1 MAKSTDIKEKIR
13 HLLALAQSPNEHEAL
28 AALLKARELMARHKL
43 TEATLEKANGQA
55 VKDIKTNIT
64 FSKRRD
70 PWIASLSSVICK
82 SYCCKGYRTHIKGR
96 QTQTVGFIG
105 LENDVEICTTVFRY
119 AVDCVYAEIKRI
131 KIENEGRPRSYVG
144 TLCDSY
150 GYGFAAG
157 VFEAFNRQQ
166 QENKE
171 EWGLV
176 LTMPQEVR
184 EASQNLRNEPFKA
197 EAEDKISPQ
206 GFVQGYADGKR
217 FDPKGRLTGEAAT

>member
-150 GYGFAAG
+150 GYGFAAFLKRSTGSSRRTRRNG
-157 VFEAFNRQQ
+157 VLFLPCRRRSEKPHRTLETSLSRPKQRIKSAPR
-166 QENKE
+166 
-171 EWGLV
+171 V
-176 LTMPQEVR
+176 LCRATQM
-184 EASQNLRNEPFKA
+184 ASG
-197 EAEDKISPQ
+197 ST
-206 GFVQGYADGKR
+206 
-217 FDPKGRLTGEAAT
+217 PKGD